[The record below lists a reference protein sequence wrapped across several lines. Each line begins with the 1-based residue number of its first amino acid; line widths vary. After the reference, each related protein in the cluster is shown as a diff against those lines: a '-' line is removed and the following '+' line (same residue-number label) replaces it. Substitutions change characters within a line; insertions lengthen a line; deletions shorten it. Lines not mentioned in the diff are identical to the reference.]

1 MSADEEQR
9 VEALL
14 RELRDEPV
22 PDDPELAARVART
35 ARWQRPVRLVLHAV
49 GELTAAVAS
58 GVALAAGA
66 RKREEGP

>member
-1 MSADEEQR
+1 MSADEER

-14 RELRDEPV
+14 GELRDEPV
-22 PDDPELAARVART
+22 PDDPDLAARVART
-35 ARWQRPVRLVLHAV
+35 ARWQRPVRVVLYAV

-66 RKREEGP
+66 RKREDPS